1 MNPLFPGPILPSE
14 LVSQTP
20 AALFSIIAFALSGVL
35 FATVVL
41 ILFRHDSSVRP
52 VKTNPLQDS
61 FDEGETK

>member
-1 MNPLFPGPILPSE
+1 MNPLFPGPILPPE
-14 LVSQTP
+14 IVSHTS
-20 AALFSIIAFALSGVL
+20 AALFSIIAFTLSGVL

-52 VKTNPLQDS
+52 IKTQSRRDS

>member
-1 MNPLFPGPILPSE
+1 MNPLFPGPILPPE
-14 LVSQTP
+14 LLSQTSS
-20 AALFSIIAFALSGVL
+20 ALFSIIVFTLSGVL

-52 VKTNPLQDS
+52 IKNQSRRDS

>member
-1 MNPLFPGPILPSE
+1 MNPLFPGPILPPE
-14 LVSQTP
+14 LLSQSSS
-20 AALFSIIAFALSGVL
+20 ALFSIIALTLSGVL

-52 VKTNPLQDS
+52 IKTQSPRDS

>member
-1 MNPLFPGPILPSE
+1 MNPLFPGPILPPE
-14 LVSQTP
+14 LVSQTSS
-20 AALFSIIAFALSGVL
+20 ALFSIIAFTLSGVL

-52 VKTNPLQDS
+52 IKNQSRTDS

>member
-1 MNPLFPGPILPSE
+1 MNPLFPGPILPPE
-14 LVSQTP
+14 IVSHTS
-20 AALFSIIAFALSGVL
+20 ATLFSIIALTLCGVL

-52 VKTNPLQDS
+52 IKVESRRDS

>member
-1 MNPLFPGPILPSE
+1 MNLLFPGPILPPE
-14 LVSQTP
+14 LLSQSSS
-20 AALFSIIAFALSGVL
+20 ALFSSIAFTLSGVL

-52 VKTNPLQDS
+52 VKTQSRRDW

>member
-1 MNPLFPGPILPSE
+1 MNPLFPGPMFPPEI
-14 LVSQTP
+14 VSHTSSS
-20 AALFSIIAFALSGVL
+20 LFSIIAVTLSGVL

-52 VKTNPLQDS
+52 IKTQSPRDS

>member
-1 MNPLFPGPILPSE
+1 MNPLSPGPILPPE
-14 LVSQTP
+14 IVSHTS
-20 AALFSIIAFALSGVL
+20 ATLFSIIALTLSGVL

-52 VKTNPLQDS
+52 IKVQSRRDS